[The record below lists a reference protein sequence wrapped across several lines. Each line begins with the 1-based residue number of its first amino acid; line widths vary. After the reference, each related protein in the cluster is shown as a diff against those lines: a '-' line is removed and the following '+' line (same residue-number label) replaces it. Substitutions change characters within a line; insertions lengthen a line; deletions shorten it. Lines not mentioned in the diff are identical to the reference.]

1 MNQGGV
7 SAIADLSLPGNSLTS
22 VTAWRYWH
30 WYPHNDGDSTSLDA
44 GRDFH
49 QSNEQRQ
56 FSQELRIASEGE
68 RRIDYVAGVYY
79 LWQEIKAN
87 AVNAYGTRAADRFLA
102 PTVDRVVGAAALNNY
117 SYVSDSSPIT
127 NSYAAFTQGIWH
139 ITPMLDLTGGLRY
152 TYEEKRGYFNQT
164 ASGADLSTLTTAQQ
178 AAAQAIRA
186 PYGIANSYTARGRVS
201 GQAML
206 TYKVTPDAS
215 PAQDTA
221 VQKWK
226 LHLPIAYDNA
236 SPAPPSPDVGHHI
249 ENDRLNL
256 AVAEVAF
263 ENARS
268 AAEFFARSAFI
279 RCLVSRA
286 AISMRSV
293 PILSLAST
301 RSSAMVCRPRLAFA
315 GAGPS

>member
-1 MNQGGV
+1 MPAAIFTRATNSGS
-7 SAIADLSLPGNSLTS
+7 SARNS
-22 VTAWRYWH
+22 
-30 WYPHNDGDSTSLDA
+30 
-44 GRDFH
+44 
-49 QSNEQRQ
+49 
-56 FSQELRIASEGE
+56 ASPP
-68 RRIDYVAGVYY
+68 
-79 LWQEIKAN
+79 KAN
-87 AVNAYGTRAADRFLA
+87 GASTTSPASITCGRRSRPTRSTPYGTRAADRFLA

-268 AAEFFARSAFI
+268 AAEFFARSAFHTMLGQQSRYLDAI
-279 RCLVSRA
+279 GAYLVTGFYTFVRDGVPTTAGFRGSRA
-286 AISMRSV
+286 ELINMVGAANQTAPDIV
-293 PILSLAST
+293 P
-301 RSSAMVCRPRLAFA
+301 RFA
-315 GAGPS
+315 PIHEGRG